1 MLQVERTTSEP
12 DQGAGETFDF
22 VGLYSFL
29 LRNLTVI
36 ATGAAI
42 GLVLGAI
49 FLLTA
54 TPRYTS
60 TGQLIIDTRKI
71 QLFQQQSVLAD
82 GMVDTAMIDSQVQ
95 VLQSKNVALSVIRDL
110 KLTQDPEFVG
120 GVRSVL
126 GSIVGA
132 VGSIVTILTGGSGD
146 DVSTE
151 FLEYKA
157 VGYLTKNFKVKQLG
171 RSYVIEYAFTALN
184 PQKAAQIANALAEAY
199 IVDQLEAKYQATR
212 RASVW
217 MQERIK
223 ELRDQAQQA
232 ARAVEDFKQ
241 RNNIITFNTGQGNGT
256 RLINEQQLQE
266 LNTQLTL
273 TRAQTAE
280 AKAKL
285 DRVED
290 ILRSGG
296 DIGDATVADVLRNEV
311 ITRLRQQLLDAN
323 KREAEWSVRYG
334 AGHQAVQKLQAE
346 MVQLKRVIQEEL
358 KRIAETYKS
367 DYEIAKVR
375 EDSIQASLNGVIR
388 DAGATNQAQIALRD
402 LESTAQT
409 YQSLYDNFLQRY
421 TEALQQQ
428 SFPITEARV
437 ITSAV
442 RPYVKSYPQTL
453 LVVAI
458 GLVLGLLGGLA
469 AAFLREQLDR
479 VFRTISDV
487 EHVLHVSCFGL
498 LPLVRPGG
506 SGGKG
511 SSPGQPAGKLSLGN
525 LSVGKLSTS
534 MLASVLS
541 GSAGEEAPAPGPAG
555 SLAMLR
561 YTLDAPFSRFS
572 ETLRSVKVAA
582 DLAEISRP
590 IKVLGIVSA
599 IPNEGKSTVAAN
611 LAQMIAHSGKKTLLI
626 DADLR
631 NPSLSRRLIGA
642 TSDATAHT
650 AGTIEVLT
658 GKAPL
663 EQVLL
668 ADPATGLHILPTVV
682 QERIANTNDILTSA
696 AMRTLLDQLRGR
708 YDFVILDLPPL
719 GPVVDARAMAPMIDA
734 FLMVIDWGR
743 TKIDV
748 VTEALQS
755 SEAIRD
761 RLLGA
766 VLNKVNVKA
775 MSKFETYKG
784 SYYFNKYYSRYGYHD

>member
-1 MLQVERTTSEP
+1 MLQVERATSEP
-12 DQGAGETFDF
+12 DQGAGEAFDV
-22 VGLYSFL
+22 VGLYTFL
-29 LRNLTVI
+29 RRNLMVI
-36 ATGAAI
+36 AAGAAI
-42 GLVLGAI
+42 GLVLGAV

-54 TPRYTS
+54 TPRYTA

-82 GMVDTAMIDSQVQ
+82 GIVDTSMIDSQVQ
-95 VLQSKNVALSVIRDL
+95 VLKSENVALAVIRDL

-120 GVRSVL
+120 GSSSVL
-126 GSIVGA
+126 GAVVGA
-132 VGSIVTILTGGSGD
+132 LGSVVAILTGGEGAD
-146 DVSTE
+146 DSSTE
-151 FLEYKA
+151 YLESQA
-157 VGYLTKNFKVKQLG
+157 ATTLDKNFQAKQLG
-171 RSYVIEYAFTALN
+171 RSYVIEYSFTSAD
-184 PQKAAQIANALAEAY
+184 PVRAAQIANAVAEAY

-217 MQERIK
+217 MQDRIK

-241 RNNIITFNTGQGNGT
+241 RNNIVTFNNGSGGT

-266 LNTQLTL
+266 INTQLTL

-285 DRVED
+285 DRVD
-290 ILRSGG
+290 AILKAGG
-296 DIGDATVADVLRNEV
+296 DIGDATVADVLRNDV
-311 ITRLRQQLLDAN
+311 ITKLRQQLLDAN
-323 KREAEWSVRYG
+323 KREAEWSMRYG
-334 AGHQAVQKLQAE
+334 VGHQAAQKLREE

-375 EDSIQASLNGVIR
+375 EDAIQASLNGVIR
-388 DAGATNQAQIALRD
+388 DAGTTNQAQIALRD

-437 ITSAV
+437 ITSAA
-442 RPYVKSYPQTL
+442 RPYQKSSPKTL

-458 GLVLGLLGGLA
+458 ALVAGVLGGLGTG
-469 AAFLREQLDR
+469 FLREQLDR

-487 EHVLHVSCFGL
+487 EHILHVSCFGL
-498 LPLVRPGG
+498 LPLVRPEG
-506 SGGKG
+506 
-511 SSPGQPAGKLSLGN
+511 PAAAGKRAMAG
-525 LSVGKLSTS
+525 
-534 MLASVLS
+534 LALPGRGGAGPES
-541 GSAGEEAPAPGPAG
+541 GSAAG
-555 SLAMLR
+555 IAMMR

-590 IKVLGIVSA
+590 IKVMGLISA

-642 TSDATAHT
+642 TAATHP
-650 AGTIEVLT
+650 AGTIEVLA
-658 GKAPL
+658 GKAAL
-663 EQVLL
+663 EHVLL
-668 ADPATGLHILPTVV
+668 VDPATSLHILPTVV
-682 QERIANTNDILTSA
+682 HERIANTNDILTSA
-696 AMRTLLDQLRGR
+696 AMRALLERLRGH

-734 FLMVIDWGR
+734 FLLVIDWGR

-755 SEAIRD
+755 SEGIRD